1 MIHQCGL
8 YPVASDIKKERS
20 SLMDTNE
27 PCQANSF
34 KLKQLSGNIQD
45 VVVSRTTW
53 LHSGKGYK
61 WLNMWLG
68 KGINFSVNLIT
79 GFRSS
84 KPRQFLR
91 PPTLSHK
98 FLLIKNELIVWIVR
112 DKGGQTNI
120 GN

>member
-1 MIHQCGL
+1 
-8 YPVASDIKKERS
+8 
-20 SLMDTNE
+20 MDTNE

-68 KGINFSVNLIT
+68 KGVHF
-79 GFRSS
+79 
-84 KPRQFLR
+84 
-91 PPTLSHK
+91 
-98 FLLIKNELIVWIVR
+98 LIKIEGGMESLKLQEIYETNHLKSWIQAA
-112 DKGGQTNI
+112 K
-120 GN
+120 